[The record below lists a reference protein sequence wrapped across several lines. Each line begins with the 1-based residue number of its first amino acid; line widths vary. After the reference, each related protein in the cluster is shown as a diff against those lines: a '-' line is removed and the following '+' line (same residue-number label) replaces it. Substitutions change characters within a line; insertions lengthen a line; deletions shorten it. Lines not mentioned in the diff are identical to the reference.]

1 MAKSLS
7 ILKFIFGILFLPL
20 VVSFT
25 IGLSKELLILE
36 RSIIYFI
43 WGIISYLIFHLFI
56 CKPIIIYQKGQKIL
70 EIIFRFFSPLIKIAS
85 YLLPIYTIILF
96 FLYFVLSL
104 FIKDGLFKNYFLSLF
119 SFTLS
124 FHLILTADILRKKE
138 DLLKANYIFGF
149 SLIYI
154 LNLLLFSFGLSLV
167 FDRFSFLRFFNGSLQ
182 IAKDTFSAILKQLFS

>member
-1 MAKSLS
+1 MS

>member
-1 MAKSLS
+1 LS